1 MNFYSLWSND
11 LPWYPML
18 LRFLELFDQI
28 SCIYQVIPPLIVNI
42 SITYI
47 CLQSLYDHL
56 LVNIKHCWDTYHHR
70 YLDSLFCNKYWGC
83 RMFVINVY
91 EKETFRHEYQ
101 SIHCRWIHFIH
112 SIDPLLYWYSISD
125 NHLTI
130 HQFDSFIQYKDIQF
144 HYQMIF
150 SLLLCIIIRLLA
162 MIVTKHWR

>member
-28 SCIYQVIPPLIVNI
+28 SCIYQVIPPLIVNT
-42 SITYI
+42 SITCI

-83 RMFVINVY
+83 RMFVINVCTKRKHFNMNTNPFIVDESTSFTLLILCY
-91 EKETFRHEYQ
+91 IDIPFHIISTNSSVQ
-101 SIHCRWIHFIH
+101 SE
-112 SIDPLLYWYSISD
+112 
-125 NHLTI
+125 HL
-130 HQFDSFIQYKDIQF
+130 FNFE
-144 HYQMIF
+144 
-150 SLLLCIIIRLLA
+150 
-162 MIVTKHWR
+162 